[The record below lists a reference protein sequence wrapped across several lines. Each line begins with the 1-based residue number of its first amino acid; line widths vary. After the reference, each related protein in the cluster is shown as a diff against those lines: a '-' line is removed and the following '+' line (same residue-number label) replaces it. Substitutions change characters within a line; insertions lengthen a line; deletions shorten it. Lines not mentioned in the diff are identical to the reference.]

1 MRSVSKSDMGS
12 NSAAGL
18 LCSGAAK
25 GSNGAWEVIG
35 DGAALVAGAAVH
47 GSLDGAAAASDES
60 PNKSKAESND
70 GDGVFLDGLGAGGD
84 SLRDEGCA
92 HGSCATGFA
101 LGGGAE
107 VFAAAQGSLPNPF
120 VVADGGAEKGS
131 NEFCE
136 EVAGAAQGSC
146 EDDGAA
152 QGSFGAAVVGEGV
165 CAVFTFSSVV
175 SAMAALSFNAIS
187 RRSLSLMAC
196 FCAASASSLLIAR
209 ATLSCKSSSPK
220 LDGIALATSSGR
232 SGRNEGRKDD
242 DDDDDDLLLFCC
254 LFFFLFL

>member
-35 DGAALVAGAAVH
+35 DGAAFVVGAAVQ
-47 GSLDGAAAASDES
+47 GSLDDAAGAAAASDES

-84 SLRDEGCA
+84 SLSDEGCA

-107 VFAAAQGSLPNPF
+107 VFVAVQGSLPNPL

-136 EVAGAAQGSC
+136 DVAGAAQGSC
-146 EDDGAA
+146 EDEGAA
-152 QGSFGAAVVGEGV
+152 HGSFGAAVVGEGV

-209 ATLSCKSSSPK
+209 ATWLKKENRKST
-220 LDGIALATSSGR
+220 TSV
-232 SGRNEGRKDD
+232 KW
-242 DDDDDDLLLFCC
+242 CC
-254 LFFFLFL
+254 DFDIVVQKITPILFLVFNSTTICKTPVF